1 MSLRQK
7 YQNILTAI
15 GPAGALGAAFVLG
28 AAAPAA
34 ATPDRAQ
41 PAAAPAPVAER
52 LSAIREAVSAVEQEQ
67 ASAAKPQ
74 DMRLAWGNWWRNYG
88 WRGPWGNW
96 GYYYR
101 PWGNWHNW
109 PNWGNFWRNW

>member
-7 YQNILTAI
+7 YQKILYAI
-15 GPAGALGAAFVLG
+15 GPAGALGAGFVLG

-34 ATPDRAQ
+34 ANPDSVQ
-41 PAAAPAPVAER
+41 PAAAPAPVGER
-52 LSAIREAVSAVEQEQ
+52 LAAIREAVSAVEQEQ
-67 ASAAKPQ
+67 ASTKNPQ
-74 DMRLAWGNWWRNYG
+74 DMQLAWGNWWRNYG
-88 WRGPWGNW
+88 WRPWGNW

-109 PNWGNFWRNW
+109 PNWGNYWRNW